1 MSAFAPQR
9 RLWCHGGSLV
19 RMADVS
25 VTSITQDLIRIDTS
39 NYGDQDGPG
48 ERAAAEYVAA
58 FLSDLGLDPVIR
70 ESAPG
75 RASLTALWEGAD
87 RSRPPLVVHGHLD
100 VVPAFA
106 QDWSVDPFAAEIK
119 DGMIWG
125 RGAVDMK
132 GIDAMYLEATRR
144 LITSGRKP
152 ARDIVL
158 AFFADEEH
166 GGAHGAKWM
175 VNEHPDDFKG
185 ATEAVSEVGGFSIQI
200 GGRRTYLIQTAE
212 KGIQWLR
219 LISSG
224 IQGHGSLVHQDNAVA
239 HLAGAMARIGAH
251 QWPLDVSPTVQT
263 LLTGAAEL
271 LGIEYEATEERVAQI
286 VAGCGPVSGMIGASV
301 RNTSNPTMFDAGYK
315 VNVIPDSA
323 VGYVDSRFLPGQQ
336 EHVLRTIEEL
346 AGTHVKVEPYITERA
361 MELPFDV
368 TIVDKM
374 IAALHTADPDAA
386 VLPYMMMGGTDN
398 KHLASIGIAG
408 YGFAPL
414 KLPVD
419 LDFSSLFHGIDERVP
434 IESLEVGTD
443 VMEQFLLDC

>member
-1 MSAFAPQR
+1 MS
-9 RLWCHGGSLV
+9 
-19 RMADVS
+19 DVS
-25 VTSITQDLIRIDTS
+25 VTSIAQDLIRIDTS

-48 ERAAAEYVAA
+48 ERVAAEYVAA

-70 ESAPG
+70 ESQPG
-75 RASLTALWEGAD
+75 RASLTAVWEGTD
-87 RSRPPLVVHGHLD
+87 RTRPPLVVHGHLD

-106 QDWSVDPFAAEIK
+106 EDWSVDPFAAELK
-119 DGMIWG
+119 DGMVWG

-132 GIDAMYLEATRR
+132 GVDAIYLEATRR
-144 LITSGRKP
+144 LIVSGRKP

-166 GGAHGAKWM
+166 GGGRGAKWM
-175 VNEHPDDFKG
+175 VSEHPDDFRG
-185 ATEAVSEVGGFSIQI
+185 ATEAISEVGGFSIQI
-200 GGRRTYLIQTAE
+200 GDKRTYLIQTAE

-219 LISSG
+219 LVSTG
-224 IQGHGSLVHQDNAVA
+224 VQGHGSLVHQDNAVA

-251 QWPLDVSPTVQT
+251 EWPLDVSQTVDT
-263 LLTGAAEL
+263 LLRGAAEL
-271 LGIEYEATEERVAQI
+271 LGLEYEATEERVAEI
-286 VAGCGPVSGMIGASV
+286 IAGCGPVSGMIGASV

-315 VNVIPDSA
+315 VNVIPDTA
-323 VGYVDSRFLPGQQ
+323 VGFVDSRFLPGQQ
-336 EHVLRTIEEL
+336 EQVLRKIEEL

-361 MELPFDV
+361 MDLPFEV
-368 TIVDKM
+368 PIVDKM
-374 IAALHTADPDAA
+374 IAALHTADPEAV

-414 KLPVD
+414 KLPAE
-419 LDFSSLFHGIDERVP
+419 LNFSALFHGIDERVP
-434 IESLEVGTD
+434 IESLEVGTN